1 MTASVQRTSNLF
13 PVKREPAASSVKLN
27 ETAGSG
33 EESSVSGIT
42 GVTSVSP
49 VNFTALSGHKMYAE
63 MQKLSKPDSGE
74 YEGSDGKKKKNRSL
88 GRNVDTYA

>member
-1 MTASVQRTSNLF
+1 M
-13 PVKREPAASSVKLN
+13 
-27 ETAGSG
+27 
-33 EESSVSGIT
+33 SGIT

-74 YEGSDGKKKKNRSL
+74 YEGSDGKRRKTVPWDEMSTHTPDQDCCIFYTIRFGTNCHS
-88 GRNVDTYA
+88 